1 MEKTAALPTAVQFT
15 KTLETT
21 GQAIT
26 ALVGIRSRTVKIPAN
41 VKRAMRNFAGIV
53 AWAKKQPEVYAAA
66 LATQAPE
73 PAAGKKTRKAG
84 A

>member
-1 MEKTAALPTAVQFT
+1 MKQTAELPSAAQFT

-41 VKRAMRNFAGIV
+41 VKRAMRSFEGIV

-66 LATQAPE
+66 LATLAGE
-73 PAAGKKTRKAG
+73 PAGRKTRKAG